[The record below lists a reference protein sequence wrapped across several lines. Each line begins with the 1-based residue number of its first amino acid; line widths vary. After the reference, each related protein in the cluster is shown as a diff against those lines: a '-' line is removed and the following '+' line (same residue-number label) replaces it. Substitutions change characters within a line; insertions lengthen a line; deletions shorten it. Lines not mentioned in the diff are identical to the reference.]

1 VRPGGFHLTERGLS
15 ACGFGR
21 GARIL
26 DVGCGTGASVDFLRR
41 EHGLM
46 AVGVDMSGSLFPEA
60 GDAVR
65 LPLAIARAEELP
77 FPACFCDGVLCECVL
92 SLVKEPKRA
101 VREFARVLRAGGC
114 MILNDMYDSLPVFG
128 QAEASADSNGSQGQI
143 RSMAFVE
150 RLLEDA
156 GFEVLLREDHTRHLK
171 ELAAQLVLRGESGAG
186 VRELCGYFASGCSGA
201 PSRTVSPGYFL
212 LVARKMTKG
221 ETCHG

>member
-1 VRPGGFHLTERGLS
+1 
-15 ACGFGR
+15 
-21 GARIL
+21 
-26 DVGCGTGASVDFLRR
+26 
-41 EHGLM
+41 M
-46 AVGVDMSGSLFPEA
+46 AVGVDMSGSMFPDA

-77 FPACFCDGVLCECVL
+77 FPDCFCDGVLCECVL
-92 SLVKEPKRA
+92 SVVKEPKRV
-101 VREFARVLRAGGC
+101 VREFSRVLRAGGC
-114 MILNDMYDSLPVFG
+114 MILSDIYDSLPASV
-128 QAEASADSNGSQGQI
+128 QAEAPADSNGSQSRL

-156 GFEVLLREDHTRHLK
+156 GFEMLLWEDHTSHLK
-171 ELAAQLVLRGESGAG
+171 VLAAQLVLCGASGAG

-201 PSRTVSPGYFL
+201 QSRTVSPGYFL